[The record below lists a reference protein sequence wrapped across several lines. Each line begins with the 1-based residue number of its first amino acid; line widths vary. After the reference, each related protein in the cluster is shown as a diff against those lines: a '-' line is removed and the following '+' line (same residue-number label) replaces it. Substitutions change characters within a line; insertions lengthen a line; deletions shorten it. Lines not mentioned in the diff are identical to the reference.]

1 MGKMPMLEERFDLR
15 FNIQAKEAL
24 VMTRLSYI
32 GVMAALLFA
41 SPLAVAQEAP
51 EEMQGTVHVGDKAP
65 GFTLKDQN
73 GEERSLESLLNE
85 DGYVALVFHRSAHW

>member
-1 MGKMPMLEERFDLR
+1 M
-15 FNIQAKEAL
+15 
-24 VMTRLSYI
+24 VRLGI
-32 GVMAALLFA
+32 LGVVAALLLMPA
-41 SPLAVAQEAP
+41 LAVAQEAP

-85 DGYVALVFHRSAHW
+85 EGYVALVFYRSAHW